1 MFGVGPASAGEVE
14 EAWSDKALDP
24 QAVDLDAQSREQL
37 PYNATD
43 DGEWGLKIGSPDV
56 SSLDLS
62 GRLFSG

>member
-24 QAVDLDAQSREQL
+24 QSVDLWAEYREALLFNDTEYGQ
-37 PYNATD
+37 
-43 DGEWGLKIGSPDV
+43 WGLKIGSPDV